1 MSAMAADSCDPY
13 LAARLEECAGRA
25 VRTARPVFSKFL
37 DPAQGEL
44 ALSVAHRQG
53 ARASLWGGYEEAERR
68 IARFCAP
75 DALEE
80 RLEWPLRWLRCRWDP
95 RYAAP
100 GHRDLL
106 GALLGQGVER
116 DNLGDLLV
124 TEGEAYCAALPDIAG
139 YLAGSLCEAG
149 RAAIRC
155 DVPEGDP
162 RLPEPRLE
170 PQRRTVISLRLD
182 AVLAAAWNLSRGE
195 AMVLI
200 AQGKVR
206 VDHLPEERPDIRLAA
221 GALVSARGKGRFRL
235 TEIGAANRKGRVGVE
250 LAHYR

>member
-1 MSAMAADSCDPY
+1 VSAAAADSY
-13 LAARLEECAGRA
+13 LASRLEECAARA

-44 ALSVAHRQG
+44 ALGAARRQ
-53 ARASLWGGYEEAERR
+53 RAAVRLWGGYEDAERR
-68 IARFCAP
+68 IAAFLAP
-75 DALEE
+75 DVPEE
-80 RLEWPLRWLRCRWDP
+80 PLEWPLRWLRCRWDP

-124 TEGEAYCAALPDIAG
+124 AEGVAYCAALPDIAG
-139 YLAGSLCEAG
+139 YLSSLCEAG

-162 RLPEPRLE
+162 QLPQPRLE
-170 PQRRTVISLRLD
+170 PQRRTVASLRLD

-195 AMVLI
+195 AADMI
-200 AQGKVR
+200 AQGRVR
-206 VDHLPEERPDIRLAA
+206 VDHLPEERSDARLGE
-221 GALVSARGKGRFRL
+221 GALVSARGWGRFRL
-235 TEIGAANRKGRVGVE
+235 AEVGAATKKGRIGIT
-250 LAHYR
+250 LSHYR